1 MAKLCGILAVTSLVV
16 FGCAHST
23 VTASDRLDVFHEV
36 LEKLNATGNTLPVSS
51 ARQYFDVVFHRISCT
66 ENGTAHPNVTTQLDS
81 CRESMCLNITQLLTT
96 VGGNDAIGLSEE
108 EFEKA
113 SMVTLYILSK
123 GSHPCRSTVGPQG
136 ALVDIQQRFQADL
149 QRGDRYLTED
159 DLDSFLHDNIANV
172 YSGED
177 HDHAETEA
185 DHSDHA
191 HSRRKRR
198 ETENTTS
205 TDNVDDHH
213 DDHDDAMSSVVEA
226 KCLAPDAILYY
237 VGTEE
242 EGQVDV
248 NNFVKMTSIIIYLMS
263 EASAIEE
270 KCRFLPKK
278 SDFVKQLISKVM
290 GGYMN
295 LTRAG
300 LEKLMGQLGITP
312 STAVADTQDA
322 HNHKRKRR
330 SVRDYDV
337 SVSRVKRQTTV
348 ADTKCYTPSQL
359 VAVFETGDVIT
370 AEKLTQLS
378 PALVLQKAYAS
389 CAAVET
395 HADPHKPTLAEKWGY
410 SFLATFLIC
419 MCALAGVTLAP
430 CMNRVA
436 YKVFMALFVGLAVG
450 TLTGDALLHL
460 IPMTMGAHLHSEDD
474 GHDHTVEE
482 IIIEKYVWFALIT
495 IGGIY
500 LFYLIETGFARWT
513 HKKTGHGH
521 SHSMEL
527 AVDAKKPVD
536 SATAVA
542 YKEPQKKGILSLSVM
557 IVLGDAIHNFADGLA
572 LGAAFSSSVNVGIA
586 TAIAVFCH
594 ELPHELG
601 DFAVLLQNGMSL
613 KKAMFWNLFSA
624 LTAFIG
630 LIVSLLVATDDE
642 VRQWIFAVTAGM
654 FLYIAL
660 TDLLPQLT
668 SGGAGANSLVF
679 VMNNVGMMLGIA
691 IMLLIAIFEER
702 IKID

>member
-1 MAKLCGILAVTSLVV
+1 MGKLCGILAVTSLVV
-16 FGCAHST
+16 FGCAHSA

-51 ARQYFDVVFHRISCT
+51 ARQYYDAVFRRISCT
-66 ENGTAHPNVTTQLDS
+66 VNGTALPNVTTQLDS
-81 CRESMCLNITQLLTT
+81 CRENLCLNITQLLTT
-96 VGGNDAIGLSEE
+96 VGGNDAIGLSEK
-108 EFEKA
+108 EFENA

-149 QRGDRYLTED
+149 QRGNRHLTVD
-159 DLDSFLHDNIANV
+159 DLDDFLHDNIAKV
-172 YSGED
+172 YSGVE
-177 HDHAETEA
+177 HDHAGTEA
-185 DHSDHA
+185 DA
-191 HSRRKRR
+191 HSRRRRR
-198 ETENTTS
+198 EAENATS

-213 DDHDDAMSSVVEA
+213 DDHNDAMSSVVEA

-242 EGQVDV
+242 EGRVDV
-248 NNFVKMTSIIIYLMS
+248 NNFGKMTSIIIYLMS

-270 KCRFLPKK
+270 KCRLLPKK
-278 SDFVKQLISKVM
+278 SDFVKQLISIVM
-290 GGYMN
+290 AGNMN

-312 STAVADTQDA
+312 STAAADTQDA
-322 HNHKRKRR
+322 HNHMRKRR
-330 SVRDYDV
+330 SVHDYYV

-348 ADTKCYTPSQL
+348 ADAKCYTPSQL

-389 CAAVET
+389 CAAVPT
-395 HADPHKPTLAEKWGY
+395 HADTHEPTLSEKWGY

-419 MCALAGVTLAP
+419 MCSLAGATIAP

-436 YKVFMALFVGLAVG
+436 YKVFLALFVGLAVG

-460 IPMTMGAHLHSEDD
+460 IPMTMGADLHSEDD
-474 GHDHTVEE
+474 GHEPTVEE

-500 LFYLIETGFARWT
+500 LFYLIETGFARWI

-527 AVDAKKPVD
+527 AVDAKQPVD
-536 SATAVA
+536 LATAVA
-542 YKEPQKKGILSLSVM
+542 YREPQKKGNLSLSIM
-557 IVLGDAIHNFADGLA
+557 IILGDAIHNFADGLA
-572 LGAAFSSSVNVGIA
+572 LGAAFSSNVNVGIA

-642 VRQWIFAVTAGM
+642 VRLWIFAVTAGM

-668 SGGAGANSLVF
+668 SGGAGANNLVF